1 MSTLFIVEFDE
12 LVITDNGVPPFGKLN
27 GNTHYQAVTIGSTST
42 PSSAFQPTT
51 RFVRLTADAPCS
63 IAYTPPGA
71 STVNATA
78 TAGYVAAN
86 AKGEYFGVDA
96 GGSLSV
102 ITNS

>member
-1 MSTLFIVEFDE
+1 MSSLFIVEFDE
-12 LVITDNGVPPFGKLN
+12 LVITDNAVPPFGKLN
-27 GNTHYQAVTIGSTST
+27 GNTHYQAVTIGASPLS
-42 PSSAFQPTT
+42 SSAFQPTT
-51 RFVRLTADAPCS
+51 RFIRLTADAACS

-71 STVNATA
+71 AAVNATA
-78 TAGYVAAN
+78 TTAYVAAN